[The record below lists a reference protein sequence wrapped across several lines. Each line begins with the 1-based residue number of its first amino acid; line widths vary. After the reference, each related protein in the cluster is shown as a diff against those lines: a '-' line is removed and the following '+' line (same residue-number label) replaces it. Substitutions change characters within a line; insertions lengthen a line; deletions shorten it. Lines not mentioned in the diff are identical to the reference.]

1 MKAFT
6 VDHKNK
12 FGLEKATRFPRTNQ
26 LTSSFHRSL
35 AAFSSLYGI
44 REYHADDTCFCC
56 HEFEETRLLC
66 GYGDG

>member
-12 FGLEKATRFPRTNQ
+12 FGPEKATRFPRTNQ

-44 REYHADDTCFCC
+44 REYWAMMSKNLQNDH
-56 HEFEETRLLC
+56 
-66 GYGDG
+66 